1 MMPSNNLQNNKRIAI
16 NTILLYLRMFVTL
29 SIGLY
34 TSRVVLRVLGFEDY
48 GLNNVVGGII
58 AMFAFINNAMINST
72 SRFLTYAIGEKND
85 QSVNDVFC
93 TSLYIHFIIA
103 ILLIILGETIGL
115 WFLNNKIVV
124 PDGRIFAARWLYQLS
139 ILSAVIQ
146 VISVPYNAAIIAY
159 EKMSAFAYLSILD
172 AILKLVIVLLLQFA
186 PYDRLI
192 TYATLLCAISILNRI
207 IYGIYCKKN
216 FTTCRFHLKW
226 NHEVF
231 KKMLAF
237 AGWSTFGNFSFLF
250 YTHGLNIILNLFGGT
265 IVNASRGIAV
275 QVEGVLRQFFI
286 NVQTAINP
294 QIIKSYAQNDYDRTK
309 MLMFAS
315 SKYCAFFFFFIALP
329 IIVEA
334 PYILMLWL
342 EKYPEHTVNFIR
354 LTLLISM
361 FDILVNPLFMVNVAS
376 GKIRDYQL
384 GFCLVTFLFMPLVYF
399 TTKFTGIPEIVFVT
413 TIIMNSVALIVRLI
427 VTRRKLNFSYREYLR
442 NIVLR
447 LTLIFLISS
456 GITWYISSNLT
467 ESILRL
473 VITIVCSSI
482 LLSILI
488 YAIGLNCSERFFV
501 KNKIKLFIGKIKCKK
516 SL

>member
-1 MMPSNNLQNNKRIAI
+1 MLHLSSNKRIAV
-16 NTILLYLRMFVTL
+16 NTLLLYLRMFITL
-29 SIGLY
+29 GIGLY
-34 TSRVVLRVLGFEDY
+34 TSRIVLKVLGFEDY

-85 QSVNDVFC
+85 RSVNDVFC
-93 TSLYIHFIIA
+93 ASIYIHFLIA

-115 WFLNNKIVV
+115 WFLDNKIVI
-124 PDGRIFAARWLYQLS
+124 PEGRSFAARWLYQLS
-139 ILSAVIQ
+139 ILSAVVQ
-146 VISVPYNAAIIAY
+146 VVSVPYNAAIIAY

-172 AILKLVIVLLLQFA
+172 ASLKLVIVLLLQFT
-186 PYDRLI
+186 PYDKLI
-192 TYATLLCAISILNRI
+192 VYASLLCAISILDRI
-207 IYGIYCKKN
+207 IYGIYCKRN
-216 FTTCRFHLKW
+216 FDTCLFHIKW
-226 NHEVF
+226 NQNLF
-231 KKMLAF
+231 KRMLAF

-265 IVNASRGIAV
+265 VVNAARGIAV

-294 QIIKSYAQNDYDRTK
+294 QIIKSYAQNDFDRTK

-315 SKYCAFFFFFIALP
+315 SKYCAFLFFFIALP
-329 IIVEA
+329 IMIET
-334 PYILMLWL
+334 PFILRLWL
-342 EKYPEHTVNFIR
+342 ENYPEHTINFIR

-361 FDILVNPLFMVNVAS
+361 FDILINPLFTVNVAS

-384 GFCLVTFLFMPLVYF
+384 GFCSVTFLFMPIVYF
-399 TTKFTGIPEIVFVT
+399 ATKYTGVPEIVFAT

-427 VTRRKLNFSYREYLR
+427 VTKRKLTFSYREYLK
-442 NIVLR
+442 NVVFR
-447 LTLIFLISS
+447 LMLIFVISS
-456 GITWYISSNLT
+456 GVMLYISNNLN
-467 ESILRL
+467 ENIFRL
-473 VITIVCSSI
+473 VVTIGCSSI

-488 YAIGLNCSERFFV
+488 YSIGLNCSERFFV
-501 KNKIKLFIGKIKCKK
+501 KNKIKQFLGKMKCKK